1 MQDKD
6 ALTYHL
12 TKVFSEL
19 EHRIAGRVLSL
30 LTEQGI
36 AAGVPSDPE
45 KLLTD
50 KEVCAHLQIS
60 ISHFHNFKKAYANFP
75 SYAIGKSTRYKLS
88 EVEEFIKFNPVKNQ
102 KRCEK

>member
-1 MQDKD
+1 MKIEAMETD

-36 AAGVPSDPE
+36 AAGVPGGSE

-50 KEVCAHLQIS
+50 RQICEHLQIS
-60 ISHFHNFKKAYANFP
+60 ISHFHNFKKAYADFP
-75 SYAIGKSTRYKLS
+75 VYPMGKNMRYKIS
-88 EVEEFIKFNPVKNQ
+88 EVEEFLKSNPK
-102 KRCEK
+102 KSKK